1 MLNVLML
8 NPVFNWLTQVQCVN
22 GSLEHAPV
30 SISWLRVTVPL
41 MGFVAANA
49 CPVEV
54 VGWVCRIKDARD
66 TRSDK
71 TRILAKGVAF
81 LPVNAE
87 VERGIMVS

>member
-1 MLNVLML
+1 M
-8 NPVFNWLTQVQCVN
+8 
-22 GSLEHAPV
+22 
-30 SISWLRVTVPL
+30 PL

-54 VGWVCRIKDARD
+54 VGWVCKIKDVRD
-66 TRSDK
+66 TQRDK
-71 TRILAKGVAF
+71 TRILPKGVAF